1 MSPASSARSS
11 HPDQPPSPAKHDRAP
26 DSADYL
32 GPLLHALAESL
43 DVREIFARISAE
55 ARRIVPHDFL
65 MLCLLSEDHERVRV
79 IALSGDLGDIPADMA
94 IPDSLRLPIEKGAF
108 VMSDVRA
115 QPGGKGFTGLPAP
128 RRRRTT
134 RRIEIESRPL
144 YHQVVV
150 VQGMRSFLRVAVRL
164 DVKVWARP
172 SP

>member
-11 HPDQPPSPAKHDRAP
+11 HPDPPPSPAKLDRAP

-65 MLCLLSEDHERVRV
+65 MLSLLSENHERVRM
-79 IALSGDLGDIPADMA
+79 ITLSDDLEDIPADMA
-94 IPDSLRLPIEKGAF
+94 IPDSLRLPIEKRAF

-115 QPGGKGFTGLPAP
+115 QPGNKGFTSLLRLADEEQPY
-128 RRRRTT
+128 
-134 RRIEIESRPL
+134 RIEIESQPL
-144 YHQVVV
+144 YHQ
-150 VQGMRSFLRVAVRL
+150 
-164 DVKVWARP
+164 
-172 SP
+172 